1 MFPAKSRNLRIRV
14 HEQGDR
20 SLDGMFRLIEVAE
33 REEPLHE
40 VLNAMCAEVAA
51 VAYADVASIYVR
63 EVEADGPVFVMRGNV
78 GFPTTAVGSVR
89 LRLGEGITGFAA
101 ERLRPVSLA
110 VAERDKHY
118 KYIPGLGEERFPALL
133 AVPVL
138 RGGGA
143 AGVLVLQRREA
154 DAFNAAEVVL
164 ATALVPVIN
173 HALERLEERARREAR
188 RGERGVAC
196 LRGVHVS
203 GGAAMGR
210 AVVLP
215 TLAALASVGETPAA
229 AAPEEALDKLEADL
243 RKAAAS
249 C

>member
-33 REEPLHE
+33 REQPLHE

-78 GFPTTAVGSVR
+78 GFPTAAVGSVR
-89 LRLGEGITGFAA
+89 LRAGEGITGFAA

-110 VAERDKHY
+110 VAERDAHY

-154 DAFNAAEVVL
+154 DAFNAADQLPGRNMAVFEDHV
-164 ATALVPVIN
+164 
-173 HALERLEERARREAR
+173 ARMR
-188 RGERGVAC
+188 
-196 LRGVHVS
+196 
-203 GGAAMGR
+203 
-210 AVVLP
+210 
-215 TLAALASVGETPAA
+215 AALPHFFVGLSKRQTRRFPLQPPSGAGPGRTKTGGRINWTSRFSTRTLIGQIRWA
-229 AAPEEALDKLEADL
+229 RTSITRRSSRNLT
-243 RKAAAS
+243 
-249 C
+249 